1 MAANVRAME
10 PMTLESLIKV
20 LQASISPVAMIS
32 GVGLLLLSLTNR
44 FGRVTDRLRELVG
57 ERRAGHGDGR
67 LDTQIEIFHRRARI
81 VRSAISS
88 AVGCMFMASLMV
100 VLLFGMAVFHFN
112 AQRFVLLFFAT
123 SIGFLISSLTFFLL
137 DMRLSLRAVEEEL
150 KF

>member
-1 MAANVRAME
+1 
-10 PMTLESLIKV
+10 MTIESLIKI

-57 ERRAGHGDGR
+57 ERRAGAGGQR
-67 LDTQIEIFHRRARI
+67 VEKQIDIFHRRARI

-100 VLLFGMAVFHFN
+100 MLMFGMAVFQFH
-112 AQRFVLLFFAT
+112 AHLLVLVFFAA
-123 SIGFLISSLTFFLL
+123 SIAFLVASLAFFLL
-137 DMRLSLRAVEEEL
+137 DMRLALAAVEEEL
-150 KF
+150 K